1 MISTRLLAWTTLGWN
16 VVVILLGA
24 LVRATGSGAGCGRS
38 WPVCHGELVPPLE
51 GATAIEFTHRAAS
64 GVALLLVAWLVL
76 RVFRGHRAG
85 EPARKAVAWTGAAI
99 VGEALIGAMIVLY
112 EWVESDASVA
122 RAISVPL
129 HLVNTLVLLAGLTL
143 TAFWVGRE
151 AVVVRD
157 DRIRRPIYGFG
168 VGMLLIAGTGAITA
182 LADTLF
188 PVETLA
194 EGFLQDVDPMAHF
207 LTRLRV
213 LHPVI
218 AILLGLTAA
227 RWALR
232 HGLERGGLAAR
243 IVIGVVFV
251 ELLVGVANIWA
262 LTPLPIQLV
271 HLALADTL
279 WIAWVWMGA
288 ELSTRPSRVPVA
300 AE

>member
-1 MISTRLLAWTTLGWN
+1 MLAWTALCWN

-38 WPVCHGELVPPLE
+38 WPTSQGELVPALE
-51 GATAIEFTHRAAS
+51 GATAVEFTHRAAS
-64 GVALLLVAWLVL
+64 GVALLLVGWLAV
-76 RVFRGHRAG
+76 RVFRTHQPGA
-85 EPARKAVAWTGAAI
+85 PARMAAAWTGGAI
-99 VGEALIGAMIVLY
+99 VGEALIGAVIVLF

-122 RAISVPL
+122 RAIAVPL
-129 HLVNTLVLLAGLTL
+129 HLVNTLVLLAALTL
-143 TAFWVGRE
+143 TAFWIGRD
-151 AVVVRD
+151 AVVEPD
-157 DRIRRPIYGFG
+157 PRIRRPIYGFG

-207 LTRLRV
+207 LTELRI
-213 LHPVI
+213 LHPVV
-218 AILLGLTAA
+218 AILLGLAAA
-227 RWALR
+227 RWAIR
-232 HGLERGGLAAR
+232 HGLERGGTAAR

-251 ELLVGVANIWA
+251 ELLVGVVNVWA
-262 LTPLPIQLV
+262 LTPIAVQLI

-288 ELSTRPSRVPVA
+288 ELLTRPTRVPVA